1 MDSIRVQTTQNVEI
15 NYEVASLSDRIF
27 AVLIDYVVILAYF
40 ILLSVMMYL
49 AALKLGDVSIA
60 VFVLIFLPTM
70 FYDLLF
76 ETFMNGQSIGKKLM
90 NIKVIKVDG
99 TQPSFLSYFIRWIL
113 RLVDIVLFSPAVGVV
128 TILINGKGQRLGDI
142 AANTTVVK
150 LVQRAKLSDTLFEE
164 VEAQHAI
171 TYHEVAKL
179 NDSDVETIKEVL
191 KTTKT
196 LNRESALKLQER
208 AKLALEQKM
217 GIKATQPSI
226 DFLETLVK
234 DYNAYRGRLE

>member
-1 MDSIRVQTTQNVEI
+1 MDSIKVQTTQNVEI
-15 NYEVASLSDRIF
+15 NYEVASLSDRVF
-27 AVLIDYVVILAYF
+27 ATLIDYVVILGY
-40 ILLSVMMYL
+40 IITLSLMMYL
-49 AALKLGDVSIA
+49 TALGDDAGIA
-60 VFVLIFLPTM
+60 VLVLIFVPTM

-76 ETFMNGQSIGKKLM
+76 EMFMNGQSIGKKLM

-99 TQPSFLSYFIRWIL
+99 TQPSFLSYFLRWIL

-150 LVQRAKLSDTLFEE
+150 LVERTKLSDTLFEE

-217 GIKATQPSI
+217 GIKAAQPAR
-226 DFLETLVK
+226 DFLKTLVK
-234 DYNAYRGRLE
+234 DYNAYKGRLE